1 MSTPIKIIIAI
12 VFCLAVGGISGAL
25 TADAIQN
32 WYLTLHKPSWNPP
45 NGVFAPV
52 WTTLY
57 LMMGVSLGIIWSK
70 NHPKTNLAIGL
81 FMVQITLNFFWSL
94 VFFRWQ
100 SPQWAFVEIIFMWIA
115 IFLTIRTFYQIN
127 KMASYLL
134 IPYILW
140 VSFAAFLNYTIWQL
154 N

>member
-1 MSTPIKIIIAI
+1 MSTPIKIAITI

-45 NGVFAPV
+45 NDIFAPV

-57 LMMGVSLGIIWSK
+57 LMMGVSLGTIWSK
-70 NHPKTNLAIGL
+70 NHPKTNSAIGL

-100 SPQWAFVEIIFMWIA
+100 SPQWAFVEIILMWIA
-115 IFLTIRTFYQIN
+115 IFLTIRSFYQIN
-127 KMASYLL
+127 KMAGYLL

>member
-1 MSTPIKIIIAI
+1 MSTPIKIAITI

-57 LMMGVSLGIIWSK
+57 LMMGVSLGTIWSK
-70 NHPKTNLAIGL
+70 NHPKINSAIGL

-100 SPQWAFVEIIFMWIA
+100 SPQWAFVEIILMWIA
-115 IFLTIRTFYQIN
+115 IFLTIRSFYQIN
-127 KMASYLL
+127 KMAGYLL